1 MPIRLSFKASNL
13 RAPLH
18 KTLLYRAMLYRLALV
33 ALAVSVLLPVAA
45 AQRKAAD
52 QDDTVKLHADLVVLT
67 VTVTDPAGQYAHG
80 LKDKDFAILEDGSPQ
95 TVHSFFA
102 EEAPFAAAILM
113 DMSGSM
119 EGKFGLVRAAAASFI
134 DQIRADD
141 QVAVYGFNNKVRLYQ
156 EFTNVRD
163 ISEYVWEA
171 EAEGNTRLYDC
182 MSDAIDALVKRE
194 EKRRA
199 ILLISDGWDSSSQK
213 ATLDSVMKKA
223 LGAGVVVY
231 ALDLTDKDILQ
242 GNAQQVLLLRRG
254 RKEMQEFA
262 SQTGGRYIHSPQ
274 GDKLEEG
281 FVQIVDELRNQ
292 YTLTYYPTNQ
302 KRDGRWRKL
311 SVAVGR
317 QGLSTRSRRGYYAPK
332 D

>member
-1 MPIRLSFKASNL
+1 MFNRRREKAMSLRLLFCG
-13 RAPLH
+13 
-18 KTLLYRAMLYRLALV
+18 LALA
-33 ALAVSVLLPVAA
+33 ALSLSVLLPVAD
-45 AQRKAAD
+45 AQKKAAD
-52 QDDTVKLHADLVVLT
+52 QDETLRLHSDLVVLT
-67 VTVTDPAGQYAHG
+67 VTVTDAAGQYAHG
-80 LKDKDFAILEDGSPQ
+80 LKDKDFTVLEDGALQ
-95 TVHSFFA
+95 TVNSFFA
-102 EEAPFAAAILM
+102 EESPFASAILM
-113 DMSGSM
+113 DMSASM

-156 EFTNVRD
+156 DFTNVRD

-171 EAEGNTRLYDC
+171 EAQGNTRLYDC
-182 MSDAIDALVKRE
+182 MNDAIDALVRRE

-223 LGAGVVVY
+223 LGAGVTVY
-231 ALDLTDKDILQ
+231 ALDLTDTNSLTGSTQ
-242 GNAQQVLLLRRG
+242 EVLLLRRG

-262 SQTGGRYIHSPQ
+262 AQTGGRYIHSPQ

-281 FVQIVDELRNQ
+281 FTQIVDELRNQ
-292 YTLTYYPTNQ
+292 YTLTYYSTNQ

-311 SVAVGR
+311 NVATGR
-317 QGLSTRSRRGYYAPK
+317 QGLSTRARRGYYAPK
-332 D
+332 G